1 MVSWVDEAG
10 RTERRD
16 NIHFCSLVQM
26 PVRCYGATIHIN
38 KPEIYKIQT

>member
-16 NIHFCSLVQM
+16 NIHFCSYMGVIL
-26 PVRCYGATIHIN
+26 G
-38 KPEIYKIQT
+38 

>member
-16 NIHFCSLVQM
+16 NIHFCSYMGVILGYTKSF
-26 PVRCYGATIHIN
+26 RTI
-38 KPEIYKIQT
+38 YYQ